1 MNKTHKHC
9 YVFEFPLQ
17 RRDGLG
23 CIIQEY
29 SLLSNIDGPKHKQNR
44 EWLEQ
49 GLRAAY
55 GFYPKG
61 VKYKYDKYR

>member
-9 YVFEFPLQ
+9 YVYEFLLS
-17 RRDGLG
+17 RRDGFG
-23 CIIQEY
+23 FICEEY
-29 SLLSNIDGPKHKQNR
+29 CLLTNIDGHKNKQNR